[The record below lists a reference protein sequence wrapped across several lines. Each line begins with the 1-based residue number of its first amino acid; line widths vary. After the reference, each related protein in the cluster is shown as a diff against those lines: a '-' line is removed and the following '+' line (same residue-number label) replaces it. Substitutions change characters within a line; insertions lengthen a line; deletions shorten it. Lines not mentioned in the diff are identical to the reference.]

1 MTTPQKVA
9 IVTGGARR
17 IGRAIV
23 EDLARHGW
31 AVAIHCNSSRIEA
44 DSLAAA
50 IVAAGGAAA
59 VIQADLADLGSV
71 AGVVYDSATTLGKA
85 SLLVN
90 NASILVEDHVGTLDP
105 SLFNRQMTVN
115 FAAPVFLARAFAAV
129 AESDGNVVNIV
140 DQRAWRTA
148 PTYFSYQMSKSALWA
163 ATRTLAQALAPR
175 IRVNAIAPGPV
186 LKNTRQ
192 DPGDFAAQTVAL
204 PLGRGPDL
212 AEFGRT
218 VRYLVEN
225 RSITG
230 QMIGLDGGQHLV
242 WETPDMAEF
251 ETET

>member
-1 MTTPQKVA
+1 MNTPHKVA

-23 EDLARHGW
+23 TDLAAHGW

-44 DSLAAA
+44 DSLAAE
-50 IVAAGGAAA
+50 IVGSGGAAA
-59 VIQADLADLGSV
+59 VVQADLADLH
-71 AGVVYDSATTLGKA
+71 AGAAVVYESATKLGKA

-90 NASILVEDHVGTLDP
+90 NASMLAEDHIGTLAP
-105 SLFNRQMTVN
+105 ALFNRQMTVN
-115 FAAPVFLARAFAAV
+115 FAAPVFLAQAFA
-129 AESDGNVVNIV
+129 EHTSSDANVVNIV

-186 LKNTRQ
+186 LMNTRQ
-192 DPGDFAAQTVAL
+192 QPGDFAAQATAV

-225 RSITG
+225 GSITG

-242 WETPDMAEF
+242 WDTPDMAEF
-251 ETET
+251 DTGK

>member
-1 MTTPQKVA
+1 MNTPHKVA

-23 EDLARHGW
+23 EDLAAHGW

-44 DSLAAA
+44 DSLAAS
-50 IVAAGGAAA
+50 IVGAGGAAA
-59 VIQADLADLGSV
+59 VVQADLADLGAV
-71 AGVVYDSATTLGKA
+71 GGVVYDSATKLGKA

-90 NASILVEDHVGTLDP
+90 NASILAEDHVGTLEP
-105 SLFNRQMTVN
+105 GRFNRQMTVN
-115 FAAPVFLARAFAAV
+115 FAAPVFLSQAFAEHAD
-129 AESDGNVVNIV
+129 SDANIVNIV

-225 RSITG
+225 PSITG

-251 ETET
+251 ETGT